1 MPITTTIDPPL
12 PGDSPEVFDAKA
24 FAAWAA
30 LAGLG
35 AEINASSAE
44 MTTKVNQAAGSATAA
59 ANSANAADASRATA
73 DASKNAAAASAS
85 TATTKASEADAS
97 KIAAAASATT
107 ASNAATAADA
117 SKTAAAGSAT
127 TATTKAGEAAASATT
142 ASGAATTATTKA
154 GEASNSATTASAA
167 ATTATTKAGEASAS
181 ATTASNAATTATT
194 KAGEASN
201 SATTATTKAGE
212 ASASASAAEQAKLD
226 AQAAAQSAA
235 GGGEPTIIAG
245 TTGQYW
251 RGDKTWQALNSAA
264 VGLGNVN
271 NTSDA
276 SKPISTAQQTALD
289 GKAAASHSHSAA
301 TTGAAGFMAATDKA
315 KLDGIAS
322 GAAALGSTAGAALG
336 AAAAG
341 TATTA
346 AKSDHVH
353 AMPTKADVG
362 LGNVD
367 NTTDAAKPVS
377 TATQA
382 ALNAKLTIGAYG
394 FGGLAVATV
403 TDCNTTP
410 DVDLIFNASSSSA
423 VANRPGGAGDWVIY
437 QGCTASG
444 YKAQRA
450 ESITT
455 REVRY
460 RQRNAGTWSSWVGQ
474 TLWEEPIRTVAAD
487 NVIDCSKSMSFFKSV
502 NGNTAFSLTGMQ
514 TGVGISYTCRLHVEH
529 YAGSISFS
537 GATFMWAGGAMP
549 TLTAAKNHVFTFS
562 SHPTGS
568 GYMLASVVTYS

>member
-59 ANSANAADASRATA
+59 DNSANAADASKTAA

-194 KAGEASN
+194 KASEASN

-226 AQAAAQSAA
+226 AQAAAQQAA

-245 TTGQYW
+245 TTTQYW
-251 RGDKTWQALNSAA
+251 RGDKTWQTLNKAAVGLSNVDNTSDASKPISTATQAALDGKAASAHTHTAAA

-271 NTSDA
+271 NTADA
-276 SKPISTAQQTALD
+276 DKPVSTAQQTALD
-289 GKAAASHSHSAA
+289 GKAAASHTHADA
-301 TTGAAGFMAATDKA
+301 TT
-315 KLDGIAS
+315 IAS
-322 GAAALGSTAGAALG
+322 GLMSGADKTKLGGIATGATANATDAQLRDRATHTGSQAISTVTGLQTALDGKADDTAVVKLTGAQTVAGVKTFSDRSAHAGAYTPSLTPAHS
-336 AAAAG
+336 
-341 TATTA
+341 AT
-346 AKSDHVH
+346 
-353 AMPTKADVG
+353 PTFDCA
-362 LGNVD
+362 LGNVFEPGVMTS
-367 NTTDAAKPVS
+367 NITSMTLS
-377 TATQA
+377 
-382 ALNAKLTIGAYG
+382 N
-394 FGGLAVATV
+394 AVA
-403 TDCNTTP
+403 
-410 DVDLIFNASSSSA
+410 
-423 VANRPGGAGDWVIY
+423 
-437 QGCTASG
+437 
-444 YKAQRA
+444 
-450 ESITT
+450 
-455 REVRY
+455 
-460 RQRNAGTWSSWVGQ
+460 GQ
-474 TLWEEPIRTVAAD
+474 TVQIIFKQDGTGGRTVAAPSGSK
-487 NVIDCSKSMSFFKSV
+487 IDGSANASANRVSV
-502 NGNTAFSLTGMQ
+502 LVMTYYGRDTAWIGNWLQVPA
-514 TGVGISYTCRLHVEH
+514 
-529 YAGSISFS
+529 
-537 GATFMWAGGAMP
+537 
-549 TLTAAKNHVFTFS
+549 
-562 SHPTGS
+562 
-568 GYMLASVVTYS
+568 

>member
-44 MTTKVNQAAGSATAA
+44 MTTKVSQAAGSATAA
-59 ANSANAADASRATA
+59 ANSANAADASKNAADASKTAA

-117 SKTAAAGSAT
+117 SKTSAAGS
-127 TATTKAGEAAASATT
+127 
-142 ASGAATTATTKA
+142 
-154 GEASNSATTASAA
+154 

-251 RGDKTWQALNSAA
+251 RGDKTWQTLNSAVVGLGNVNNTSDA
-264 VGLGNVN
+264 NKPVSTAQQTALDGKADASHTHADATTSASGLMSGADKTKLNGVASGATANATDAQLRDRSTHTGSQAISTITGLQTALDGKAATAHTHSYTAADVGLGNVN

-276 SKPISTAQQTALD
+276 SKPVSTAQQ
-289 GKAAASHSHSAA
+289 AAMDVISR
-301 TTGAAGFMAATDKA
+301 GAYNTVSGGVID
-315 KLDGIAS
+315 LSLAS
-322 GAAALGSTAGAALG
+322 GKFAMTVNGAVTVSFSNAHATYREAVLIELTYTSGTVTWPASIAWKGGTPPALTAGKKTWITLYRSS
-336 AAAAG
+336 AG
-341 TATTA
+341 TQYVPA
-346 AKSDHVH
+346 
-353 AMPTKADVG
+353 
-362 LGNVD
+362 
-367 NTTDAAKPVS
+367 VS
-377 TATQA
+377 H
-382 ALNAKLTIGAYG
+382 
-394 FGGLAVATV
+394 
-403 TDCNTTP
+403 
-410 DVDLIFNASSSSA
+410 
-423 VANRPGGAGDWVIY
+423 
-437 QGCTASG
+437 
-444 YKAQRA
+444 
-450 ESITT
+450 
-455 REVRY
+455 EV
-460 RQRNAGTWSSWVGQ
+460 
-474 TLWEEPIRTVAAD
+474 
-487 NVIDCSKSMSFFKSV
+487 
-502 NGNTAFSLTGMQ
+502 
-514 TGVGISYTCRLHVEH
+514 
-529 YAGSISFS
+529 
-537 GATFMWAGGAMP
+537 
-549 TLTAAKNHVFTFS
+549 
-562 SHPTGS
+562 
-568 GYMLASVVTYS
+568 

>member
-251 RGDKTWQALNSAA
+251 RGDKTWQTLNSAA

-289 GKAAASHSHSAA
+289 GKAAASHTHADA
-301 TTGAAGFMAATDKA
+301 TTGASGLMSGADKTKLNDIATNATANATDAQLRDRATHTGSQAISTVTGLQTALDGKAATA
-315 KLDGIAS
+315 HTHS
-322 GAAALGSTAGAALG
+322 YTA
-336 AAAAG
+336 
-341 TATTA
+341 
-346 AKSDHVH
+346 
-353 AMPTKADVG
+353 ADVG
-362 LGNVD
+362 LGNVN
-367 NTTDAAKPVS
+367 NTSDANKPVS
-377 TATQA
+377 TAQQTA
-382 ALNAKLTIGAYG
+382 MDVISRGAYNTVS
-394 FGGLAVATV
+394 GGVIDLSLASGKYVLTVNGTV
-403 TDCNTTP
+403 TVSFT
-410 DVDLIFNASSSSA
+410 NAHA
-423 VANRPGGAGDWVIY
+423 TYREAILVEVAYTSGVVTWPASIVWKGG
-437 QGCTASG
+437 TA
-444 YKAQRA
+444 
-450 ESITT
+450 
-455 REVRY
+455 
-460 RQRNAGTWSSWVGQ
+460 
-474 TLWEEPIRTVAAD
+474 
-487 NVIDCSKSMSFFKSV
+487 
-502 NGNTAFSLTGMQ
+502 
-514 TGVGISYTCRLHVEH
+514 
-529 YAGSISFS
+529 
-537 GATFMWAGGAMP
+537 P
-549 TLTAAKNHVFTFS
+549 TLTAGKKTWITLYRSNAGTQYVPAV
-562 SHPTGS
+562 SHE
-568 GYMLASVVTYS
+568 V